1 MEIIKEYKDG
11 KIISDKVE
19 RVLATTLQE
28 LVNDSDI
35 VAILIT
41 KDGNVD
47 LNCILTKNDKIKN
60 SVSSVQYKDYINQKK
75 KEQKERNCVR
85 IIRKEKFAKR
95 NISLP
100 EPQMIT
106 LSGCSLNA
114 QRIFWYIY
122 DADITIN
129 RPVLLKN
136 FSFSSN
142 TVDRSLKELLESHL
156 IVRVGTKKLGHYEI
170 SENIRQRVKDN
181 SKSNNDPK

>member
-47 LNCILTKNDKIKN
+47 LNCILSKNDKIKN

-129 RPVLLKN
+129 RPALLKN

-142 TVDRSLKELLESHL
+142 TVDRSLKELLESCL
-156 IVRVGTKKLGHYEI
+156 IVRIGSKKAGHYEI
-170 SENIRQRVKDN
+170 SEKIRMIKD
-181 SKSNNDPK
+181 DE

>member
-47 LNCILTKNDKIKN
+47 LNCILSKNDKIKN

-75 KEQKERNCVR
+75 KEQKERNYVR
-85 IIRKEKFAKR
+85 IIRREKFAKR

-136 FSFSSN
+136 FSFSQRN
-142 TVDRSLKELLESHL
+142 IDRSLKELMESCL
-156 IVRVGTKKLGHYEI
+156 IVRVGTRKVGHYEI
-170 SENIRQRVKDN
+170 SEKILS
-181 SKSNNDPK
+181 SKSNHSNV

>member
-1 MEIIKEYKDG
+1 M
-11 KIISDKVE
+11 
-19 RVLATTLQE
+19 
-28 LVNDSDI
+28 
-35 VAILIT
+35 
-41 KDGNVD
+41 
-47 LNCILTKNDKIKN
+47 
-60 SVSSVQYKDYINQKK
+60 SSVQYKDYINQKK

-129 RPVLLKN
+129 RPALLKN
-136 FSFSSN
+136 FSFSFN